1 MQQIDKFA
9 IAIQRC
15 KTLKMDSIFDGKLNI
30 EVAVASGIEAVCK
43 RELLRLGYNPSGANF
58 GRIEFEGDYKDVL
71 RANVF
76 LRTANRVRIVLAKFK
91 AETFDELFDGI
102 FAMRWQDVVTR
113 DGRIIVNAKSQ
124 SSKLFALRSI
134 QSITKKAIISKL
146 ASTLGGSFDESG
158 AVYDVE
164 VSLCGDVATVTLDT
178 SGEGLHKRGYRT
190 YLGDAPIRETL
201 AAAMIELSVWN
212 PDRAFIDPFCGSGT
226 IPIEAALIGFNIAP
240 CMNRNF
246 ACESFKNA
254 PNVRELVQQEA
265 QDSIRDR
272 VLHISGFDINK
283 DAIKLAQKHAERA
296 GVKDKIHLQVGD
308 MRDVSSR
315 FSHGVIVTNPPYGE
329 RLMDEAELK
338 VLYRD
343 FGAMT
348 RKLDEWCVY
357 AITSYRAFEKYFG
370 ARADKVRKLY
380 NSELECNFYQYLA
393 APPKKNDK
401 PKEPF
406 DKQN

>member
-1 MQQIDKFA
+1 
-9 IAIQRC
+9 
-15 KTLKMDSIFDGKLNI
+15 MDSIFDGKLNI

-43 RELLRLGYNPSGANF
+43 RELLRLGYSPSGANY

-91 AETFDELFDGI
+91 AETFDDLFDGI
-102 FAMRWQDVVTR
+102 FAMRWQDVATR

-124 SSKLFALRSI
+124 NSKLFALRSI

-158 AVYDVE
+158 AVFDVE
-164 VSLCGDVATVTLDT
+164 VSLYGDVATVTLDT

-226 IPIEAALIGFNIAP
+226 IPIEAALIGLNIAP

-265 QDSIRDR
+265 QDSIRDK

-308 MRDVSSR
+308 MREVSSR

-338 VLYRD
+338 ILYKD

-393 APPKKNDK
+393 APPKKNERQ
-401 PKEPF
+401 KEPCG
-406 DKQN
+406 KQT

>member
-1 MQQIDKFA
+1 
-9 IAIQRC
+9 
-15 KTLKMDSIFDGKLNI
+15 MDSIFDGKLNI

-43 RELLRLGYNPSGANF
+43 RELLRLGYSPNGANY

-91 AETFDELFDGI
+91 AETFDDLFDGI
-102 FAMRWQDVVTR
+102 FAMRWQDVATR

-124 SSKLFALRSI
+124 NSKLFALRSI

-164 VSLCGDVATVTLDT
+164 VSLYGDVATVTLDT

-212 PDRAFIDPFCGSGT
+212 PERAFIDPFCGSGT
-226 IPIEAALIGFNIAP
+226 IPIEAALIGLNIAP

-265 QDSIRDR
+265 QDSIRDK

-308 MRDVSSR
+308 MREVSSR

-338 VLYRD
+338 ILYKD

-393 APPKKNDK
+393 APPKKNERQ
-401 PKEPF
+401 KEPCG
-406 DKQN
+406 KQT

>member
-1 MQQIDKFA
+1 
-9 IAIQRC
+9 
-15 KTLKMDSIFDGKLNI
+15 MDSIFDGKLNI

-43 RELLRLGYNPSGANF
+43 RELLRLGYNPSGANY
-58 GRIEFEGDYKDVL
+58 GRIELEGDYKDVL

-91 AETFDELFDGI
+91 AETFDDLFDGI
-102 FAMRWQDVVTR
+102 FAMRWQDVATR

-164 VSLCGDVATVTLDT
+164 VSLYGDVATVTLDT

-226 IPIEAALIGFNIAP
+226 IPIEAALIGLNIAP

-265 QDSIRDR
+265 QDSIRDK

-283 DAIKLAQKHAERA
+283 DTIKLAQKHAERA

-338 VLYRD
+338 IC
-343 FGAMT
+343 T
-348 RKLDEWCVY
+348 K
-357 AITSYRAFEKYFG
+357 IS
-370 ARADKVRKLY
+370 AR
-380 NSELECNFYQYLA
+380 
-393 APPKKNDK
+393 
-401 PKEPF
+401 
-406 DKQN
+406 

>member
-1 MQQIDKFA
+1 MQ
-9 IAIQRC
+9 
-15 KTLKMDSIFDGKLNI
+15 SIFDGKLNI

-43 RELLRLGYNPSGANF
+43 RELLRLGYTPGGANL
-58 GRIEFEGDYKDVL
+58 GRIEFEGDFKDVL

-91 AETFDELFDGI
+91 AQTFDELFDGI
-102 FAMRWQDVVTR
+102 YAMRWQDILTKDARIVV
-113 DGRIIVNAKSQ
+113 DAKSAKSQ
-124 SSKLFALRSI
+124 LFALHSI

-146 ASTLGGSFDESG
+146 ASPLGGSFDESG
-158 AVYDVE
+158 ATYCVE
-164 VSLCGDVATVTLDT
+164 VSFFDDEATVTLDT

-226 IPIEAALIGFNIAP
+226 IPVEAAFIGLDIAP

-246 ACESFKNA
+246 ACESFA
-254 PNVRELVQQEA
+254 NVPDLRQIVQQEA
-265 QDSIRDR
+265 QERIKRDK

-308 MRDVSSR
+308 MREVSSR

-338 VLYRD
+338 ILYKD

-393 APPKKNDK
+393 APPKKNEK
-401 PKEPF
+401 PKEPC
-406 DKQN
+406 DKQT

>member
-1 MQQIDKFA
+1 
-9 IAIQRC
+9 
-15 KTLKMDSIFDGKLNI
+15 MDSIFDGKLNI

-43 RELLRLGYNPSGANF
+43 RELLRLGYNPSGANY

-91 AETFDELFDGI
+91 AETFDDLFDGI
-102 FAMRWQDVVTR
+102 FAMRWQDIVTR
-113 DGRIIVNAKSQ
+113 DSRIIVNAKSQ

-226 IPIEAALIGFNIAP
+226 IPIEAALIGLNIAP

-315 FSHGVIVTNPPYGE
+315 FSHGVILTNPPYGE

-338 VLYRD
+338 ILYRD
-343 FGAMT
+343 FGTMT

-401 PKEPF
+401 QKESC
-406 DKQN
+406 DK